1 MKTAWRSSG
10 GSPEVGGPAGRVE
23 FRRWQRRPRGHSG
36 ISSWRGVGAVRGPRR
51 AKNGDHMVRPGKEA
65 AAVGRRRVLEH
76 GAVPGRLPLFQK
88 GRWQR

>member
-1 MKTAWRSSG
+1 M
-10 GSPEVGGPAGRVE
+10 E

-51 AKNGDHMVRPGKEA
+51 AKNGDHVVRPGKEA

-76 GAVPGRLPLFQK
+76 GAVPGGFRSSRRGG
-88 GRWQR
+88 GRGDILDR